1 MCFCVLGHVHKEPTA
16 LSESQLAEEAER
28 IIQQV
33 DQISCVI
40 SPNPAAASITSAYE
54 TRSLE
59 RRPRRAHRSPEGSGR
74 PVRRSPERHHSPEPD
89 SGRKL
94 DPILESQLSR
104 DSYVAQDIRT
114 SPVTTSGG
122 KDTSKY
128 DSGIEMEFQN
138 QQLPPQ
144 RMGYES
150 LPDGERPPLTR
161 HNVNLIVQQLT
172 EEARIRER
180 MRKKLELEGLDAL
193 DGAPRLPALNVIEP
207 NAEFGLS
214 HNKNLPFSYTGGSPI
229 RTTPGRFP
237 SPPRKLSSDS
247 QPESLPAAPRNDI
260 VYATVVRDRPEAAR
274 MQRQTSSGSS
284 DKSPAGRGSY
294 QRQVSIGS
302 AGKLPAERSS
312 YTRQPSNGSS
322 DKIPAGR
329 PSYQRQAS
337 NDSADKIPTGRPSY
351 QRQASD
357 AIQNEE
363 VDIIPIIRQ
372 HLRPD
377 GQDDPPDV
385 AEDMDYRK
393 ARFLF
398 GDDGTGHSKSF
409 RRQEKVH
416 PHLSTDPDESSSP
429 DQPTFPSYRRNIRN
443 NNNINSSSNNINN
456 NHIINNNN
464 NNSNNNNNN
473 NNNQYRS
480 HIRVKEIILTSLF
493 YKFINTSMTVIHFK
507 WIPINF
513 QLILLANCFAIRQQI
528 NLRFLSGKEF
538 EWRL

>member
-1 MCFCVLGHVHKEPTA
+1 MIGGALSGHVHKEPTA

-33 DQISCVI
+33 DQISCIV
-40 SPNPAAASITSAYE
+40 SPNPAAASIASGYD

-59 RRPRRAHRSPEGSGR
+59 RHPRRSHRSPEASAR
-74 PVRRSPERHHSPEPD
+74 SARRSPERNHSPEASARGFHRSPERNHSPERFGRGYRRSPERNHSPELD

-114 SPVTTSGG
+114 SPVTTVV
-122 KDTSKY
+122 KDTPKY

-138 QQLPPQ
+138 QQLPAQ

-150 LPDGERPPLTR
+150 LPEGERPPLTR

-172 EEARIRER
+172 EEARMRER
-180 MRKKLELEGLDAL
+180 MRKKLELEGLDAM
-193 DGAPRLPALNVIEP
+193 DGGPRLPVLNVVEP

-229 RTTPGRFP
+229 RTSPGRFP
-237 SPPRKLSSDS
+237 SPPRKISSDS

-260 VYATVVRDRPEAAR
+260 VYATVVRDPADAGR
-274 MQRQTSSGSS
+274 MQRQTSNGSS
-284 DKSPAGRGSY
+284 DKSRSGRANY
-294 QRQVSIGS
+294 QHQVSNGS
-302 AGKLPAERSS
+302 GDKIPAARNSHQ
-312 YTRQPSNGSS
+312 RQPSNGSS

-329 PSYQRQAS
+329 NSYQRQPS
-337 NDSADKIPTGRPSY
+337 NEMH
-351 QRQASD
+351 
-357 AIQNEE
+357 NEE

-377 GQDDPPDV
+377 GQDDPLQAP
-385 AEDMDYRK
+385 EEMDYRK

-398 GDDGTGHSKSF
+398 GDDGTGSKSF
-409 RRQEKVH
+409 RRQEKIH
-416 PHLSTDPDESSSP
+416 NPQSSTDPEESSSP
-429 DQPTFPSYRRNIRN
+429 DQRTYPSYRRNIRH
-443 NNNINSSSNNINN
+443 NNNINSSSNNVNN

-464 NNSNNNNNN
+464 NNNNHI
-473 NNNQYRS
+473 RS
-480 HIRVKEIILTSLF
+480 QIRVKIIDS
-493 YKFINTSMTVIHFK
+493 FIH
-507 WIPINF
+507 
-513 QLILLANCFAIRQQI
+513 
-528 NLRFLSGKEF
+528 
-538 EWRL
+538 